1 MTSGSDDLANLGY
14 LGHFLMGQVGLIHK
28 LKLCG
33 CDLDVTCTLE
43 NSVGMWQ
50 LSELFSSHVTLL
62 STCGSYQHACGSY
75 LDCCVSQW
83 VNRCDPLS
91 TLHHVNTLITM
102 DHIVAHT
109 NLSFHFKNSSIET
122 LKVAKCFL

>member
-1 MTSGSDDLANLGY
+1 MQCSKLPIKMLANCIFSQIFDLPIIPCIRYVSRFLLKQPGKQVDGSKSKSRHLVQVIAMTSGSDDLANLGY

-62 STCGSYQHACGSY
+62 
-75 LDCCVSQW
+75 
-83 VNRCDPLS
+83 
-91 TLHHVNTLITM
+91 
-102 DHIVAHT
+102 
-109 NLSFHFKNSSIET
+109 
-122 LKVAKCFL
+122 